1 MTVVIKK
8 EFLQNV
14 IEFRNLKVIN
24 DYESVAYVK
33 VGNNFPFIDDRD
45 VILERKIVL
54 RPEEKKIYVPIKN
67 SKLKIVPEQENT
79 VRIPK
84 LRSSWLLEALSK
96 TRTKITYQTETD
108 PGGYIPKWLVNFAS
122 RKLPFGTLQKLRKI
136 SEKKGVDVVVNFTG
150 GDTWAPCLRAVKPGG
165 RVLTCGATAGH
176 SPETDLRY
184 IWVRELDI
192 LGSNSYSQI
201 DVEQSV
207 QYASEGKI
215 TPVVSKVLPLAKTAE
230 AESLMESR
238 DFFGKIILCP

>member
-1 MTVVIKK
+1 M
-8 EFLQNV
+8 
-14 IEFRNLKVIN
+14 
-24 DYESVAYVK
+24 
-33 VGNNFPFIDDRD
+33 
-45 VILERKIVL
+45 
-54 RPEEKKIYVPIKN
+54 
-67 SKLKIVPEQENT
+67 
-79 VRIPK
+79 
-84 LRSSWLLEALSK
+84 
-96 TRTKITYQTETD
+96 
-108 PGGYIPKWLVNFAS
+108 
-122 RKLPFGTLQKLRKI
+122 
-136 SEKKGVDVVVNFTG
+136 
-150 GDTWAPCLRAVKPGG
+150 
-165 RVLTCGATAGH
+165 TCGATAGH